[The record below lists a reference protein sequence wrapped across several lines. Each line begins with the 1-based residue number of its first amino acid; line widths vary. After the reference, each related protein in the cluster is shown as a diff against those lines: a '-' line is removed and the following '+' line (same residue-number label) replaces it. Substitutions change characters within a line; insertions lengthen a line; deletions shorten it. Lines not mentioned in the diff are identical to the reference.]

1 MNALFRKGIAGFL
14 IIFPTCFFLNFK
26 QPEPV
31 VKTQWSAGTRA
42 WCCSSGLPN
51 RYGIKFTSKMRG
63 LDMQRDL
70 VNKLN
75 DTSIKTI
82 PVWFNP
88 SYHSAGN
95 IKNIENSG
103 TGHFA
108 FSCIKDK

>member
-1 MNALFRKGIAGFL
+1 
-14 IIFPTCFFLNFK
+14 
-26 QPEPV
+26 
-31 VKTQWSAGTRA
+31 
-42 WCCSSGLPN
+42 
-51 RYGIKFTSKMRG
+51 MRG